1 MTTMERSAVNPA
13 TPVARQPSLDDM
25 NLDQFLKIS
34 NYEDTVKQLDIY
46 YGIVKRQLL
55 QFQSPITGLFPVL
68 STDREVGSIR
78 DSVYCAAS
86 IWSLYQAYRR
96 IDDDRGKSY
105 ELGQSAVK
113 CMRGILECWIKQA
126 HRVEKFKSRQC
137 AINALHCKFHLD
149 TGEEIYSDEKYNH
162 LQIDVVSI
170 YLIFLVQMI
179 SSGLQIIYTQD
190 EVAFVQNLVYYV
202 ERAYRTPDYGMWE
215 RGSKYNDGTPEIHA
229 SSIGMAKSA
238 LEAING
244 CNLFG
249 EKGASWS
256 VVYVDIDA
264 HNRNRSIFET
274 MLPRESSSKGV
285 DASLIPTLSFPAFAS
300 HEDRLVDLTKN
311 NVIKRLRGKKGFKR
325 YSRDGYLSRLEDKTR
340 RYYTKGEIK
349 DFENFECE
357 WPIFYTYMIIDGVFK
372 NNLEQIEEYQMELR
386 KCMHSDLNG
395 DPVVSMCYAPDGD
408 GMYTRASSQSLFLW
422 GQSVFIIAQLL
433 TAGLLHINELDP
445 IRRYLP
451 SYNRPR
457 KGGRYSAF
465 QRTKIGSALAIMHDG
480 GGNGI
485 NGHIPWKRNG
495 GPVCHGGV
503 GSGCGGGC
511 KNGGICNDSVE
522 VTNPVDFSS
531 SRESETG
538 LSEEMEVVDKQ
549 RGTATDLVVQIVLI
563 AESMRLQAMMATY
576 GIQTQTPHEVEPV
589 QIWSSTQLINVYQQL
604 GVNDKI
610 GLTGRPPRP
619 VGSLGTSKVYRICG
633 MTVLCYPL
641 IFEVSDFYLYRDMA
655 LLIDDIKTELQFV
668 GKYWRLS
675 GRPTV
680 CLLIREEHM
689 RDPQFKEMIDLLA
702 MLKKGYCDGM
712 KVRIG
717 RLQNLISSSCI
728 EHLDFMSQSDL
739 PDATESAF
747 AQIHHDYIGYQ
758 SLTDVPRAQ
767 SYREKKIVAQD
778 YQNRSTP
785 DVIEALRNTESIF
798 LQCQLLGII
807 LLREGA
813 NYEIAGDTVHVRLT
827 ELYYRAGTLRYWR
840 AVRYCSSLL
849 RHIVDSISPFITTV
863 LVNGKQITV
872 GVIGQRETVFD
883 KPMTPSEIQNVMY
896 STVQP
901 YDVIHAVLQQEVVLY
916 CGRLIATN
924 PDIFKGIL
932 KIRVGWVLEAMK
944 LYLNMTGDGDADIE
958 NLSPFAIRKLLLRVL
973 TVSLWAVDD
982 SFSALQRRQLEGCLF
997 RVPPSLYNHVWDV
1010 LERTPLGIT
1019 VQDHNLPAL
1028 ATLTNK
1034 SRSEFSFALQVEE
1047 MLNKINQPERRQ
1059 IVVELLVIVAT
1070 ILRRN
1075 PELRFN
1081 QILDLD
1087 LLLEDSFTM
1096 YCKDN
1101 DLPLTTDI
1109 SPLFSL
1115 SQNQTT
1121 GYLARAA
1128 VNSVL
1133 QRCALATEDFAEDV
1147 EDHCRVQ

>member
-1 MTTMERSAVNPA
+1 MTTMERSVVNPA

-113 CMRGILECWIKQA
+113 CMRGVLECWIKQA

-325 YSRDGYLSRLEDKTR
+325 FSRDGYLSRLEDKTR

-408 GMYTRASSQSLFLW
+408 GMYTRASSHSLFLW

-465 QRTKIGSALAIMHDG
+465 Q
-480 GGNGI
+480 
-485 NGHIPWKRNG
+485 
-495 GPVCHGGV
+495 
-503 GSGCGGGC
+503 
-511 KNGGICNDSVE
+511 
-522 VTNPVDFSS
+522 
-531 SRESETG
+531 
-538 LSEEMEVVDKQ
+538 
-549 RGTATDLVVQIVLI
+549 GTATDLVVQIVLI

-767 SYREKKIVAQD
+767 SYREKKIIAHD

-785 DVIEALRNTESIF
+785 DIIEALRNTESIF

-813 NYEIAGDTVHVRLT
+813 NYEITGDTVHARLT
-827 ELYYRAGTLRYWR
+827 DLYYRAGTLRYWR

-944 LYLNMTGDGDADIE
+944 LYLTMTGDEDADIE
-958 NLSPFAIRKLLLRVL
+958 NLSPFSIRKLLLRVL
-973 TVSLWAVDD
+973 TVSLWAADD

-1019 VQDHNLPAL
+1019 VQGHQLPAL

-1087 LLLEDSFTM
+1087 LLLEDSFSM

-1101 DLPLTTDI
+1101 DLPLTKDI

-1147 EDHCRVQ
+1147 EDHCRMQ

>member
-1 MTTMERSAVNPA
+1 MASLKRPISRSSISS
-13 TPVARQPSLDDM
+13 VARQPSLDDI

-55 QFQSPITGLFPVL
+55 QFQSPISGLFPVL

-113 CMRGILECWIKQA
+113 CMRGVLECWIKQA

-137 AINALHCKFHLD
+137 AVNALHCKFHLH
-149 TGEEIYSDEKYNH
+149 TGEEIYSDDKYNH

-300 HEDRLVDLTKN
+300 HEERLVDLTKN
-311 NVIKRLRGKKGFKR
+311 NVVMRLKGKKGFKR
-325 YSRDGYLSRLEDKTR
+325 FSRDGYLSRLEDKTR
-340 RYYTKGEIK
+340 RYYHKGEIK
-349 DFENFECE
+349 DFDGYECE
-357 WPIFYTYMIIDGVFK
+357 WPMFYTYMIIDGVFK

-386 KCMHSDLNG
+386 KCMHSDQNG
-395 DPVVSMCYAPDGD
+395 DPVVSMCYAPDGG
-408 GMYTRASSQSLFLW
+408 GMYTRASSQALFLW

-465 QRTKIGSALAIMHDG
+465 QRTKIGSALAVMHR
-480 GGNGI
+480 
-485 NGHIPWKRNG
+485 PLALSK
-495 GPVCHGGV
+495 V
-503 GSGCGGGC
+503 
-511 KNGGICNDSVE
+511 VE
-522 VTNPVDFSS
+522 VEPVTDDSKDTDIEQDQQS
-531 SRESETG
+531 VTSET
-538 LSEEMEVVDKQ
+538 LEK

-563 AESMRLQAMMATY
+563 TESMRLQAMMATY

-589 QIWSSTQLINVYQQL
+589 QIWSSTQLIHVYQQL

-728 EHLDFMSQSDL
+728 EHLDFMSLSNL
-739 PDATESAF
+739 PDSSESAF
-747 AQIHHDYIGYQ
+747 SQVYHDNIGYQ

-767 SYREKKIVAQD
+767 SYREKKISAAE
-778 YQNRSTP
+778 YQIKSTP
-785 DVIEALRNTESIF
+785 DIIDGLRNTESIF
-798 LQCQLLGII
+798 LQCQLLGI
-807 LLREGA
+807 LLHREGA
-813 NYEIAGDTVHVRLT
+813 NYEISGESVHTRLT
-827 ELYYRAGTLRYWR
+827 ELYYRAGSLRYWR

-916 CGRLIATN
+916 IGRLIATN

-932 KIRVGWVLEAMK
+932 KIRVGWVLEAMR
-944 LYLNMTGDGDADIE
+944 LYLNMTGDEGADIE
-958 NLSPFAIRKLLLRVL
+958 NLSPYHIRKLLQRVL
-973 TVSLWAVDD
+973 SVSEYKTED

-997 RVPPSLYNHVWDV
+997 RVPPTFYNHVWDV

-1019 VQDHNLPAL
+1019 VQGHNLPA
-1028 ATLTNK
+1028 ATTLSNK

-1059 IVVELLVIVAT
+1059 IAVELLCIVAT

-1087 LLLEDSFTM
+1087 FLLEDSFNM
-1096 YCKDN
+1096 YCKDHG
-1101 DLPLTTDI
+1101 LPATKDI

-1115 SQNQTT
+1115 SQTQTT

-1133 QRCALATEDFAEDV
+1133 QRCALSSEDFAEDV

>member
-1 MTTMERSAVNPA
+1 MTTLERHVLSSVPS
-13 TPVARQPSLDDM
+13 VARQPSLDDM

-68 STDREVGSIR
+68 SSDRDVGSIR

-113 CMRGILECWIKQA
+113 CMRGVLECWIKQA

-137 AINALHCKFHLD
+137 AMNALHCKFHLH
-149 TGEEIYSDEKYNH
+149 TGEQIYSDEKYNH

-300 HEDRLVDLTKN
+300 HEDRLVEMTKA
-311 NVIKRLRGKKGFKR
+311 NVIMRLKGKKGFKR
-325 YSRDGYLSRLEDKTR
+325 FSRDGYLSRLEDKTR
-340 RYYTKGEIK
+340 RYYHKGEIK
-349 DFENFECE
+349 DFEGYECE
-357 WPIFYTYMIIDGVFK
+357 WPMFYTYMIIDGVFK
-372 NNLEQIEEYQMELR
+372 NNLDQIEEYQMELR
-386 KCMHSDLNG
+386 KCMHSDQNG

-408 GMYTRASSQSLFLW
+408 GMFTRASSQSLFLW

-457 KGGRYSAF
+457 KAGRYSAF
-465 QRTKIGSALAIMHDG
+465 QRTQIGS
-480 GGNGI
+480 
-485 NGHIPWKRNG
+485 
-495 GPVCHGGV
+495 
-503 GSGCGGGC
+503 
-511 KNGGICNDSVE
+511 
-522 VTNPVDFSS
+522 
-531 SRESETG
+531 
-538 LSEEMEVVDKQ
+538 
-549 RGTATDLVVQIVLI
+549 GTATDLVVQIVLI
-563 AESMRLQAMMATY
+563 TESMRLQAMMATY
-576 GIQTQTPHEVEPV
+576 GIQTQTPNEVEPV

-604 GVNDKI
+604 GVNDKL
-610 GLTGRPPRP
+610 GLSGRPPRP

-633 MTVLCYPL
+633 MTILCYPL

-728 EHLDFMSQSDL
+728 EHLDFMSHLDL
-739 PDATESAF
+739 PDPSETAF
-747 AQIHHDYIGYQ
+747 PQIHHDYIGYQ

-767 SYREKKIVAQD
+767 SYREKKISAAE
-778 YQNRSTP
+778 YQTKSTVEIVEGLRS
-785 DVIEALRNTESIF
+785 TESIF
-798 LQCQLLGII
+798 LQSQLLGI
-807 LLREGA
+807 LLHREGA
-813 NYEIAGDTVHVRLT
+813 NYEIAGDTVHARLID
-827 ELYYRAGTLRYWR
+827 LYSRAGTLRYWR

-872 GVIGQRETVFD
+872 GVLGQRETVFD
-883 KPMTPSEIQNVMY
+883 KPMTPEEIQNVMY

-901 YDVIHAVLQQEVVLY
+901 YNVIYAVLQQEVVLY

-932 KIRVGWVLEAMK
+932 KIRVGWVLEAMR
-944 LYLNMTGDGDADIE
+944 LYLVTTGDEGTDIE
-958 NLSPFAIRKLLLRVL
+958 NLSPFHIRKLLQRVL
-973 TVSLWAVDD
+973 TVSEYASDE
-982 SFSALQRRQLEGCLF
+982 SGFSALQRRQLEGCLF
-997 RVPPSLYNHVWDV
+997 RVPHSFYNHVWDV

-1019 VQDHNLPAL
+1019 VQGHTLPATT
-1028 ATLTNK
+1028 TLSNK

-1047 MLNKINQPERRQ
+1047 MLNKIEQPERRQ
-1059 IVVELLVIVAT
+1059 IVVELLCIVAT

-1087 LLLEDSFTM
+1087 FLLEDSFGM

-1101 DLPLTTDI
+1101 DLPTTKDI

-1115 SQNQTT
+1115 SQIQTT

-1133 QRCALATEDFAEDV
+1133 MRCALASDIFAEDV

>member
-1 MTTMERSAVNPA
+1 MTTLERHVLSSVPS
-13 TPVARQPSLDDM
+13 VARQPSLDDM

-68 STDREVGSIR
+68 SSDRDVGSIR

-113 CMRGILECWIKQA
+113 CMRGVLECWIKQA

-137 AINALHCKFHLD
+137 AMNALHCKFHLH
-149 TGEEIYSDEKYNH
+149 TGEQIYSDEKYNH

-300 HEDRLVDLTKN
+300 HEDRLVEMTKA
-311 NVIKRLRGKKGFKR
+311 NVIMRLKGKKGFKR
-325 YSRDGYLSRLEDKTR
+325 FSRDGYLSRLEDKTR
-340 RYYTKGEIK
+340 RYYHKGEIK
-349 DFENFECE
+349 DFEGYECE
-357 WPIFYTYMIIDGVFK
+357 WPMFYTYMIIDGVFK
-372 NNLEQIEEYQMELR
+372 NNLDQIEEYQMELR
-386 KCMHSDLNG
+386 KCMHSDQNG

-408 GMYTRASSQSLFLW
+408 GMFTRASSQSLFLW

-457 KGGRYSAF
+457 KAGRYSAF
-465 QRTKIGSALAIMHDG
+465 QAKP
-480 GGNGI
+480 GI
-485 NGHIPWKRNG
+485 
-495 GPVCHGGV
+495 
-503 GSGCGGGC
+503 
-511 KNGGICNDSVE
+511 
-522 VTNPVDFSS
+522 
-531 SRESETG
+531 
-538 LSEEMEVVDKQ
+538 
-549 RGTATDLVVQIVLI
+549 GTATDLVVQIVLI
-563 AESMRLQAMMATY
+563 TESMRLQAMMATY
-576 GIQTQTPHEVEPV
+576 GIQTQTPNEVEPV

-604 GVNDKI
+604 GVNDKL
-610 GLTGRPPRP
+610 GLSGRPPRP

-633 MTVLCYPL
+633 MTILCYPL

-728 EHLDFMSQSDL
+728 EHLDFMSHLDL
-739 PDATESAF
+739 PDPSETAF
-747 AQIHHDYIGYQ
+747 PQIHHDYIGYQ

-767 SYREKKIVAQD
+767 SYREKKISAAE
-778 YQNRSTP
+778 YQTKSTVEIVEGLRS
-785 DVIEALRNTESIF
+785 TESIF
-798 LQCQLLGII
+798 LQSQLLGI
-807 LLREGA
+807 LLHREGA
-813 NYEIAGDTVHVRLT
+813 NYEIAGDTVHARLID
-827 ELYYRAGTLRYWR
+827 LYSRAGTLRYWR

-872 GVIGQRETVFD
+872 GVLGQRETVFD
-883 KPMTPSEIQNVMY
+883 KPMTPEEIQNVMY

-901 YDVIHAVLQQEVVLY
+901 YNVIYAVLQQEVVLY

-932 KIRVGWVLEAMK
+932 KIRVGWVLEAMR
-944 LYLNMTGDGDADIE
+944 LYLVTTGDEGTDIE
-958 NLSPFAIRKLLLRVL
+958 NLSPFHIRKLLQRVL
-973 TVSLWAVDD
+973 TVSEYASDE
-982 SFSALQRRQLEGCLF
+982 SGFSALQRRQLEGCLF
-997 RVPPSLYNHVWDV
+997 RVPHSFYNHVWDV

-1019 VQDHNLPAL
+1019 VQGHTLPATT
-1028 ATLTNK
+1028 TLSNK

-1047 MLNKINQPERRQ
+1047 MLNKIEQPERRQ
-1059 IVVELLVIVAT
+1059 IVVELLCIVAT

-1087 LLLEDSFTM
+1087 FLLEDSFGM

-1101 DLPLTTDI
+1101 DLPTTKDI

-1115 SQNQTT
+1115 SQIQTT

-1133 QRCALATEDFAEDV
+1133 MRCALASDIFAEDV

>member
-1 MTTMERSAVNPA
+1 MTTMERSVVNPT

-325 YSRDGYLSRLEDKTR
+325 FSRDGYLSRLEDKTR

-386 KCMHSDLNG
+386 KCMHSDMNG

-465 QRTKIGSALAIMHDG
+465 Q
-480 GGNGI
+480 
-485 NGHIPWKRNG
+485 
-495 GPVCHGGV
+495 
-503 GSGCGGGC
+503 
-511 KNGGICNDSVE
+511 
-522 VTNPVDFSS
+522 
-531 SRESETG
+531 
-538 LSEEMEVVDKQ
+538 
-549 RGTATDLVVQIVLI
+549 GTATDLVVQIVLI

-589 QIWSSTQLINVYQQL
+589 QIWSSNQLINVYQQL

-739 PDATESAF
+739 PDSTESAF

-767 SYREKKIVAQD
+767 SYREKKIIAQD
-778 YQNRSTP
+778 YQNRATP
-785 DVIEALRNTESIF
+785 DIIEALRNTESIF

-813 NYEIAGDTVHVRLT
+813 NYEITGDTVHARLT
-827 ELYYRAGTLRYWR
+827 DLYYRAGTLRYWR

-944 LYLNMTGDGDADIE
+944 LYLTMTGDEDADIE
-958 NLSPFAIRKLLLRVL
+958 NLSPFSIRKLLLRVL
-973 TVSLWAVDD
+973 TVSLWAADD

-1019 VQDHNLPAL
+1019 VQGHNLPAL

-1087 LLLEDSFTM
+1087 LLLEDSFNM

-1101 DLPLTTDI
+1101 DLPLTKDI

-1147 EDHCRVQ
+1147 EDHCRMQ